1 MPRVLWQQATVL
13 GGSRAREEAQRMSRE
28 LFMGTRRT
36 KTRVLR
42 RETVFRKHTAG
53 AMCAWDYPAQ
63 TGETQTGRDEIR
75 KRKTCRTD

>member
-1 MPRVLWQQATVL
+1 
-13 GGSRAREEAQRMSRE
+13 MSRE

-53 AMCAWDYPAQ
+53 AMCALGFPAQ
-63 TGETQTGRDEIR
+63 TGEIESVNAKPVGQTDA
-75 KRKTCRTD
+75 